1 MYITSRYLQS
11 KFCLFIYLF
20 IISGLWL
27 VNLFSM
33 GYSIIDNHNSSD
45 LKKVMRNNVIC
56 ILYTLKKLTI
66 TYLAASKAF
75 QAFPTSTLECVELIS
90 DTNTQTG
97 CFKCNSH
104 ALNVSLDSELSLT
117 YSFWQQIP
125 TSGCKLK
132 STDGLTTVYCSKQN
146 NGNRPKLSY
155 NCYQGQFSAKT
166 PLKPTVRAYAIDFLN
181 FRSNK

>member
-1 MYITSRYLQS
+1 MLMAYLVIHFVHRQTLA
-11 KFCLFIYLF
+11 K
-20 IISGLWL
+20 L
-27 VNLFSM
+27 VLSICFFLYFLINLFFAFE
-33 GYSIIDNHNSSD
+33 
-45 LKKVMRNNVIC
+45 
-56 ILYTLKKLTI
+56 TPQKLTI

-75 QAFPTSTLECVELIS
+75 QAFPTTTLECVVLSS

-97 CFKCNSH
+97 CNKCNSH
-104 ALNVSLDSELSLT
+104 ALNVSLDYELPLT

-155 NCYQGQFSAKT
+155 NCYQGQFSAET
-166 PLKPTVRAYAIDFLN
+166 PLKPTVRACDDIEVSN